1 MTTNRAQDVA
11 RTSSSERRP
20 LGRTRRGGSRAR
32 PRWARRTGE
41 TDAQE
46 PTIAVKTALLR
57 RTAVKAWIAV
67 GALGALIALLITA
80 DKRSLLAIICAWAAG
95 LLLLGK
101 EVLSAFARDK
111 GLGPVKDGLEDWASI
126 CSLFGTVAAVPAV
139 FAAIS

>member
-1 MTTNRAQDVA
+1 M
-11 RTSSSERRP
+11 
-20 LGRTRRGGSRAR
+20 
-32 PRWARRTGE
+32 
-41 TDAQE
+41 
-46 PTIAVKTALLR
+46 KTALLR

-67 GALGALIALLITA
+67 VALGALIALLSTVG
-80 DKRSLLAIICAWAAG
+80 KGSLLAIICAIAAG

-111 GLGPVKDGLEDWASI
+111 GLGPVKDRLEDWAAI